1 MGHPRK
7 DQRGPS
13 SKGNNPR
20 MSSSYAMAAARPP
33 VAFRPDQPP
42 PPIAQALQA
51 NPAAG
56 DNLGHFLTVFQQV
69 AAHYQ
74 RLLDAAEERERRL
87 EARFARTETKLEE
100 SLARIQA
107 LERRLASSGGHQHHR
122 RYQEPSRSEN
132 TPLTNDYLDRLEEI
146 KNKGPI
152 ERPGSKIVFYEKEE
166 DLFSSK
172 EGTIVHSVP
181 ADLRCDLGLAGQC
194 AKRFGKPPA
203 PTTGAQV
210 GDVLAQDAGALGTLL
225 SLVTKDKAPYR
236 FQKRPEA
243 FLDTIKV
250 AFDCLFAY
258 FEEHKVRKIA
268 MPRLCSGLDGLAWP
282 WVKDELLKRSKK
294 LRYIP
299 KGSALEVH
307 VYHLP
312 PRAERRPTSGA
323 PALEVDGP
331 LRTINENKDEVDDDD
346 DDFEDVVGDV
356 ENDVTLSQT
365 KRQDDAGVVTRRKN
379 KSRNF

>member
-1 MGHPRK
+1 
-7 DQRGPS
+7 
-13 SKGNNPR
+13 
-20 MSSSYAMAAARPP
+20 MSSSYATAAARPP
-33 VAFRPDQPP
+33 VAFRPDQSP

-74 RLLDAAEERERRL
+74 RLLDAAEERERSL

-172 EGTIVHSVP
+172 EGRI
-181 ADLRCDLGLAGQC
+181 C

-250 AFDCLFAY
+250 AFDCLFACL
-258 FEEHKVRKIA
+258 EEHKVRKIA

-323 PALEVDGP
+323 PALEEDGP

-365 KRQDDAGVVTRRKN
+365 KRQDDAGVVTRQKN
-379 KSRNF
+379 RSRNF